1 MISLSRRQARRL
13 RAVFRRRILGIA
25 HRGAVPPLRL
35 RAEPDGLRV
44 RHLLHHLALEHTL
57 PRATRQ
63 EATLLLPLEAL
74 ADFEGRDDSPVV
86 LEPAAPGRTVARW
99 HDRGIPQ
106 TREYA
111 VGDPDSLPA
120 FPDSPASFATCP
132 AELLGALAEAAATTA
147 ADTRRY
153 ALDCL
158 QLRGGTSEVVAT
170 DGHQILVRRGFRLPW
185 DGDLLVRGTPLFAS
199 RELPRDRPLE
209 VGRTDG
215 HVVLRAGP
223 WAVYLAIRTD
233 ARFPRVDGVVPAAD
247 RPATRL
253 RLDPQDAAF
262 LADALE
268 RLPGG
273 DELNAPVT
281 LDLNGRVLVRARA
294 EGGDTTELE
303 LARSG
308 CSGPAVRLCVNRR
321 FLARAARL
329 GLPELRVCGPEEP
342 VAGRDGGRTYAFQPL
357 SAGAALA
364 PVEGAVRIESTAG
377 PAATPAVPPRVE
389 VADGRP
395 GPRPRRAATPHG
407 RRDGTRPP
415 ASAGASESVAGGPAG
430 LIREAEALHAALGE
444 AKARARRLIAALR
457 RERRRSRLVQSTL
470 ATLRQIRLPEP
481 VEL

>member
-13 RAVFRRRILGIA
+13 RAVLRRRTLGIA

-35 RAEPDGLRV
+35 LAEPDGLRV
-44 RHLLHHLALEHTL
+44 RHTQPHLAVEHTL
-57 PRATRQ
+57 PWAIRQ
-63 EATLLLPLEAL
+63 EAVLLLPLEAL

-86 LEPAAPGRTVARW
+86 LEPAAAGRTVARW

-106 TREYA
+106 AREYA
-111 VGDPDSLPA
+111 VPDPDDLPA
-120 FPDSPASFATCP
+120 FPDPPASFDSCP
-132 AELLGALAEAAATTA
+132 AELLGALAEAAGTTA
-147 ADTRRY
+147 DDTRRY

-158 QLRGGTSEVVAT
+158 QLRGNTFEVVAT
-170 DGHQILVRRGFRLPW
+170 DGHQILVRRGFRFPW
-185 DGDLLVRGTPLFAS
+185 DGDLLVRGTPIFAC

-215 HVVLRAGP
+215 HVVLRAGA
-223 WAVYLAIRTD
+223 WTIYLAIRAD

-253 RLDPQDAAF
+253 RLDPADAAF
-262 LADALE
+262 LADAQV
-268 RLPGG
+268 RLPGS
-273 DELNAPVT
+273 EQHNSPVT

-308 CSGPAVRLCVNRR
+308 CEGPAVRLCVNRR

-342 VAGRDGGRTYAFQPL
+342 VAGRDRGSTYAFQPL
-357 SAGAALA
+357 SAGAALGPA
-364 PVEGAVRIESTAG
+364 EGAVRIESTAG
-377 PAATPAVPPRVE
+377 QAAAPAGPPRVE
-389 VADGRP
+389 VPEG
-395 GPRPRRAATPHG
+395 GPEPRSRRATTRHG

-415 ASAGASESVAGGPAG
+415 ASAGASESAAGGPAG

-457 RERRRSRLVQSTL
+457 RERRRSRLVTSTL
-470 ATLRQIRLPEP
+470 SALRQIRLPEP